1 MKGGLKLNINLSK
14 KVMKWIGGLAVGT
27 IILLVTVGFVTAP
40 YVNQKEPSEMMEFE
54 VEIPNEF
61 KNYLEQQ
68 EQPEKEQ
75 KLEGTFL

>member
-1 MKGGLKLNINLSK
+1 MNINLSK
-14 KVMKWIGGLAVGT
+14 KAMKWLGGLTAGT
-27 IILLVTVGFVTAP
+27 IILLATVGFATAP
-40 YVNQKEPSEMMEFE
+40 YVNPKEPSEMMEFE